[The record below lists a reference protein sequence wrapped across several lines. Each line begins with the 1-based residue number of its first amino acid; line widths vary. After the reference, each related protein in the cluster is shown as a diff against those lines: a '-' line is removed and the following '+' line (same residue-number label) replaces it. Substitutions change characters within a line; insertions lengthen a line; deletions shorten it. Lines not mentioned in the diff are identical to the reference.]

1 VVSGNA
7 FVSMGTPSATAVYD
21 PNCVL
26 AQLSNNTFTGI
37 TTVLNPANCA
47 VP

>member
-1 VVSGNA
+1 
-7 FVSMGTPSATAVYD
+7 MGTPNATAVYD

-37 TTVLNPANCA
+37 TTVLDRANCA
-47 VP
+47 AP